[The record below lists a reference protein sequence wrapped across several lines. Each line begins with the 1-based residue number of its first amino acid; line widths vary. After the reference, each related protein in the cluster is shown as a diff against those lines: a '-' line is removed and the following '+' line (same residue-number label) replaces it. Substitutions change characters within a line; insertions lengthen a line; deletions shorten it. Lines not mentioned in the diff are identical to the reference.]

1 METQEEVHGESPPVT
16 PEVPAVPEI
25 PSETVERAKT
35 MGHIPKEEFRGDPDK
50 WVPADK
56 YVERAD
62 NLMPILKSQ
71 MRKYESEIG
80 TLKGTV
86 EAQKKTTEK
95 LLKMSETVQ
104 KTAYDQ
110 AKRDLTAEQ
119 VQAVSDGDVE
129 KWQKLEDQK
138 EKLPTP
144 EPVVAEEPQNPIFD
158 RWAGENTW
166 VNDDK
171 DMALYANSYGPI
183 VQQQNPS
190 MSYEDIL
197 KTVETKVRE
206 VFPHK
211 FENPNRS
218 QPSPVDGGTNRETP
232 PPDNKQTYTSLN
244 AEEKAMC
251 DQNVKDGLYK
261 KKEDWVKV
269 YYEEG

>member
-1 METQEEVHGESPPVT
+1 METQEEVHGEAPPVE
-16 PEVPAVPEI
+16 EVPRETPPEI
-25 PSETVERAKT
+25 SPEIVQRAKT
-35 MGHIPKEEFRGDPDK
+35 MGHIPKEEFRGDPEK

-86 EAQKKTTEK
+86 AAQKKTTEK

-110 AKRDLTAEQ
+110 AKKDIRAQQT
-119 VQAVSDGDVE
+119 QAVSDGDVE
-129 KWQKLEDQK
+129 KWQRLEDEK
-138 EKLPTP
+138 ERIPTP
-144 EPVVAEEPQNPIFD
+144 EPIVEEPQHPIYD
-158 RWAGENTW
+158 QWAVQNNWINE
-166 VNDDK
+166 DK

-190 MSYEDIL
+190 MPYEELL
-197 KTVETKVRE
+197 KKVESKVRE

-218 QPSPVDGGTNRETP
+218 QPAAVDGGTNRETP
-232 PPDNKQTYTSLN
+232 APDNKQTYASLN

-251 DQNVKDGLYK
+251 NQNVKDGLYK
-261 KKEDWVKV
+261 TKEDWVKV
-269 YYEEG
+269 YYEEE